1 MYTNVTIQSLT
12 TVEQALKNLRLFCFH
27 GISMVFPW
35 YFPWFYG
42 FRTCVLK
49 VDHFPTAP
57 VAESEVVA
65 YAESHDQAIAAR
77 QHLEAVLEADGHR
90 LLPGL

>member
-1 MYTNVTIQSLT
+1 M
-12 TVEQALKNLRLFCFH
+12 C
-27 GISMVFPW
+27 
-35 YFPWFYG
+35 
-42 FRTCVLK
+42 LK